1 MKRYKVWIRLDEVYD
16 DIIADSKEEAFII
29 ASDAAISG
37 GSWYYAAEE
46 IEDCDEDS
54 EKIIRL
60 NHI

>member
-54 EKIIRL
+54 EK
-60 NHI
+60 